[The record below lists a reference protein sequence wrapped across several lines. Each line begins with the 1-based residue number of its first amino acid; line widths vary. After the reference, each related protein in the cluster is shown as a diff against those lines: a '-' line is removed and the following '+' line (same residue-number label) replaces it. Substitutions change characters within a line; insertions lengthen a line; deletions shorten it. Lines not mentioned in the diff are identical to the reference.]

1 MRGYFD
7 SLKGQNAT
15 RADIA
20 QLLYQIAVH
29 GDTGEVA
36 DYGYT
41 DIPATAPYAEAV
53 NALSYAGLFCGCG
66 DNRFEP
72 DAVMTKGQVS
82 VVMARLLGLEPM
94 DGSAEHWALPYLSAL
109 QSNGIASGVSAADL
123 NEPIS
128 MEELEAMID
137 RLFMDRQE
145 NT

>member
-1 MRGYFD
+1 M
-7 SLKGQNAT
+7 T
-15 RADIA
+15 RVDVA

-29 GDTGEVA
+29 GDAGEVA
-36 DYGYT
+36 DYDYT
-41 DIPATAPYAEAV
+41 DISVAAPYAEAV

-82 VVMARLLGLEPM
+82 VVMARLLGLEPI
-94 DGSAEHWALPYLSAL
+94 DGGAGHWALPYLSAL
-109 QSNGIASGVSAADL
+109 QSNGIASDMSAADL

-137 RLFMDRQE
+137 TLF
-145 NT
+145 NL